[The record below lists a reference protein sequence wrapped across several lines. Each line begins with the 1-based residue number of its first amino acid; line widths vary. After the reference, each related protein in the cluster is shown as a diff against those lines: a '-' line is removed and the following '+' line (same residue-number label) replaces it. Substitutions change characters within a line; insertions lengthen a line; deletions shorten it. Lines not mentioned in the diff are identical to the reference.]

1 MNSPLRLALT
11 LSTLGCL
18 MAAAA
23 GAQDFPTRPVRVI
36 VPLAAGGP
44 VDTVTRIVAAGLT
57 ERLQQQIVVDNRPG
71 AGGSVGADMVARA
84 TPDGYTLLMA
94 ANGTL
99 AVSPNL
105 MKLSFSVERDLAPI
119 TLIGTSPQV
128 LVVHPS
134 LPAKSVSELVALARS
149 RPGTINFASSG
160 QGSTA
165 HLAAELFKATAKVD
179 IVHIPY
185 KGAGPALTDLA
196 GGQTQMMI
204 TGISTTLPYIR
215 ADRLR
220 PLGVTSTQRVAVL
233 PQVPPIA
240 EAVPGYEVTTWYG
253 LMAPAGTPPAVIAR
267 LNRETAAAL
276 ENPTVKSKMAG
287 AGVDA
292 QTNTPEQ
299 FRAMIREETAKWGK
313 VIRMVGIKSR

>member
-1 MNSPLRLALT
+1 MKSSLRLGLT
-11 LSTLGCL
+11 LSTFICL
-18 MAAAA
+18 MAATA

-276 ENPTVKSKMAG
+276 ENSTVKSKMAA

>member
-1 MNSPLRLALT
+1 MTSPLRRT
-11 LSTLGCL
+11 LCLLGCL
-18 MAAAA
+18 IVTSAS
-23 GAQDFPTRPVRVI
+23 AQNFPTKPLRII

-44 VDTVTRIVAAGLT
+44 VDTVTRIVAAGLS

-71 AGGSVGADMVARA
+71 AGGSVGADLVARA

-105 MKLSFSVERDLAPI
+105 MKLSYDVARDLAPI

-134 LPAKSVSELVALARS
+134 LPAKSVKDLVALART
-149 RPGTINFASSG
+149 RPGMINFASSG
-160 QGSTA
+160 LGSTA
-165 HLAAELFKATAKVD
+165 HLASELFKAIAKID

-215 ADRLR
+215 AQRLR

-233 PQVPPIA
+233 PDVPPIA
-240 EAVPGYEVTTWYG
+240 ETVPGYEVTTWYG
-253 LMAPAGTPPAVIAR
+253 LLAPAGTPPAVIAR
-267 LNRETAAAL
+267 LNKETAAAL
-276 ENPTVKSKMAG
+276 ENSAIKSKMAG

-299 FRAMIREETAKWGK
+299 FSALIRDETAKWGK
-313 VIRMVGIKSR
+313 VIKMVGIKMR

>member
-1 MNSPLRLALT
+1 MNSPLRLALI

>member
-1 MNSPLRLALT
+1 
-11 LSTLGCL
+11 

-128 LVVHPS
+128 LVVHPA

-165 HLAAELFKATAKVD
+165 HLAAELFKAMAKID

-215 ADRLR
+215 AERLR
-220 PLGVTSTQRVAVL
+220 PLGVTSAQRVAVL

-253 LMAPAGTPPAVIAR
+253 LMAPAGTPTAVIAR

-299 FRAMIREETAKWGK
+299 FRTMIREETAKWGK
-313 VIRMVGIKSR
+313 VIRVVGIKSR